1 MKQKNIFFQ
10 RKVVCLMT
18 NKKTKTEYFNE
29 LKSIPA
35 VAENEDMVKFIDH
48 EIELLAKKSASKKA
62 TKNKVE
68 NEGFKATIMSTLY
81 AFENPVTVTE
91 LQKSN
96 EELNAL
102 SNQRVSAILR
112 QMVESGEVVKVVDKK
127 KALFSVA

>member
-68 NEGFKATIMSTLY
+68 NEGFKATIMSTLS